1 MLYELQYWERKSRRM
16 NFQVLKLIGDRK
28 GLHTRMDEVLKI
40 ENELIIRCLQ
50 ARKVKSLNKKLSGR
64 NPINYRVTTA

>member
-16 NFQVLKLIGDRK
+16 EFYVLKMVGDRK

-40 ENELIIRCLQ
+40 ENDLIIRCLQ
-50 ARKVKSLNKKLSGR
+50 MIKGKDFFKK
-64 NPINYRVTTA
+64 

>member
-16 NFQVLKLIGDRK
+16 EFYVLKMVGDRK

-40 ENELIIRCLQ
+40 ENDLIIRCLQ
-50 ARKVKSLNKKLSGR
+50 MIKGKDFSKK
-64 NPINYRVTTA
+64 